1 MNMGEKATYIA
12 LIHKEEGTAYG
23 VSFPDFPGCITA
35 GDTMDEA
42 LKRAHEVLPFH
53 IEGMLE
59 DDGNIPVP
67 SSLEAVMADP
77 DNLGGLAVLI
87 AIEMPT
93 GKAQRVNVTF
103 EERLLKQIDAFTENH
118 KMTRSA
124 FLAEASRRMLRNTP

>member
-1 MNMGEKATYIA
+1 MAMSEKATYIA

-42 LKRAHEVLPFH
+42 LMRAHEVLPFH

-59 DDGNIPVP
+59 DNDDIPLP
-67 SSLEAVMADP
+67 STLEAVMADP

-87 AIEMPT
+87 SIEMPT

-103 EERLLKQIDAFTENH
+103 EERLLKQIDAFAESH
-118 KMTRSA
+118 RMTRSA
-124 FLAEASRRMLRNTP
+124 FLAEASRRMLRSAP

>member
-1 MNMGEKATYIA
+1 MSERATYIA
-12 LIHKEEGTAYG
+12 LIHKEEGTDYG

-42 LKRAHEVLPFH
+42 MRRAHEVLPFH

-59 DDGNIPVP
+59 DNEDIPVP
-67 SSLEAVMADP
+67 RPLEAVMADP

-87 AIEMPT
+87 TVELPT

-103 EERLLKQIDAFTENH
+103 EERLLRQIDAFTESH
-118 KMTRSA
+118 GMTRAA
-124 FLAEASRRMLRNTP
+124 FLAEASRRMLRSAP